1 MLIRQRAGR
10 CGSGR
15 NRSQHPRPAPKRQP
29 PGEVEVS
36 QHRIAVRST
45 HHRGDEPRS
54 LRFTGHHPEDGERLQ
69 RVHRSGTE
77 SSPTLCWRGLD
88 SKFQFRATFGG
99 LAGLRVTRSAQS
111 SGSYRSP
118 FRLAAGGSGF
128 ELRLRGFGPRLSSL
142 VCRLESL
149 GIPLKARILLESNG
163 IEDGGTGSQSSP
175 WINVRSRVSAQ
186 LVVAPG
192 PWSPATR
199 HHLAPPTN
207 SPDRFRAGRSPA
219 PSGSSRTRSH
229 DTASAARSR
238 S

>member
-1 MLIRQRAGR
+1 MCRRRHIRNLHPAVGMCVRDGTRSLQSTNDRPEKTELSRGTVRCYGAGGER
-10 CGSGR
+10 WQLRSHPAR
-15 NRSQHPRPAPKRQP
+15 NRKFADSSLEWTGFEISVPRYLWW
-29 PGEVEVS
+29 S
-36 QHRIAVRST
+36 
-45 HHRGDEPRS
+45 RGSPRYAI
-54 LRFTGHHPEDGERLQ
+54 RAEQ
-69 RVHRSGTE
+69 RVVSE
-77 SSPTLCWRGLD
+77 SVSPRRRRERIRTPVD
-88 SKFQFRATFGG
+88 
-99 LAGLRVTRSAQS
+99 
-111 SGSYRSP
+111 
-118 FRLAAGGSGF
+118 
-128 ELRLRGFGPRLSSL
+128 RLRSKASSL

-149 GIPLKARILLESNG
+149 GIPLKARILRESNG
-163 IEDGGTGSQSSP
+163 IEESGTGSQSSP

>member
-1 MLIRQRAGR
+1 MENVSSVSTAQGPKVRRLSAGEDWIRNFSSALPLVVSGVSENAIRA
-10 CGSGR
+10 
-15 NRSQHPRPAPKRQP
+15 
-29 PGEVEVS
+29 E
-36 QHRIAVRST
+36 
-45 HHRGDEPRS
+45 
-54 LRFTGHHPEDGERLQ
+54 Q
-69 RVHRSGTE
+69 RVVSE
-77 SSPTLCWRGLD
+77 SVSPRRRRERIRTPVD
-88 SKFQFRATFGG
+88 
-99 LAGLRVTRSAQS
+99 
-111 SGSYRSP
+111 
-118 FRLAAGGSGF
+118 
-128 ELRLRGFGPRLSSL
+128 RLRSKASSL

-149 GIPLKARILLESNG
+149 GIPLKARILRESNG

-207 SPDRFRAGRSPA
+207 SPDRFRAGRSAA

-229 DTASAARSR
+229 DTASAARSG

>member
-1 MLIRQRAGR
+1 MARQRHQR
-10 CGSGR
+10 CSARCCWALRVSADNRRPEGSAQWLKTR
-15 NRSQHPRPAPKRQP
+15 AFPRTDAK
-29 PGEVEVS
+29 PGERRTV
-36 QHRIAVRST
+36 
-45 HHRGDEPRS
+45 
-54 LRFTGHHPEDGERLQ
+54 
-69 RVHRSGTE
+69 
-77 SSPTLCWRGLD
+77 CWRGLD

-99 LAGLRVTRSAQS
+99 LAGLRVTRSGQS

-149 GIPLKARILLESNG
+149 GIPLKARILRESNG

>member
-1 MLIRQRAGR
+1 MQPDLRLGTSAATVANRV
-10 CGSGR
+10 GSTAVLEY
-15 NRSQHPRPAPKRQP
+15 RPAETIP
-29 PGEVEVS
+29 PFGAMLPS
-36 QHRIAVRST
+36 PARLCR
-45 HHRGDEPRS
+45 PRS
-54 LRFTGHHPEDGERLQ
+54 PQTARTPAETAGFSTSGGE
-69 RVHRSGTE
+69 
-77 SSPTLCWRGLD
+77 
-88 SKFQFRATFGG
+88 
-99 LAGLRVTRSAQS
+99 TRRDADCLLE
-111 SGSYRSP
+111 RT
-118 FRLAAGGSGF
+118 GF
-128 ELRLRGFGPRLSSL
+128 EISVPRYLWWSRGSPRYATRAEERVVSESVSPRRRRERIRTPVDRLRSKASSL

-149 GIPLKARILLESNG
+149 GIPLKARILRESNG

-207 SPDRFRAGRSPA
+207 SPDRFRAGRSAA

-229 DTASAARSR
+229 DTASAARSG